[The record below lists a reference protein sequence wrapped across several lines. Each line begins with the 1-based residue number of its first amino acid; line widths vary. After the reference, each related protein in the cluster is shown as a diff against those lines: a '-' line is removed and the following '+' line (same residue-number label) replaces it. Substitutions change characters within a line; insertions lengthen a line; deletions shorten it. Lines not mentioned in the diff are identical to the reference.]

1 MTFPAVML
9 ENVVKRYP
17 LTRALDGVNLTIESG
32 KVVGLLGHNGS
43 GKTTML
49 KIIAGLRTPTSG
61 QVRVF
66 GMAPGLETK
75 KTGGFFARGKHLL

>member
-1 MTFPAVML
+1 MTFPVVML
-9 ENVVKRYP
+9 ENVVKRYYW
-17 LTRALDGVNLTIESG
+17 TRALDGVNLTIVRG

-43 GKTTML
+43 GKTTLL

-61 QVRVF
+61 RVQVF

-75 KTGGFFARGKHLL
+75 NGSLIYRR